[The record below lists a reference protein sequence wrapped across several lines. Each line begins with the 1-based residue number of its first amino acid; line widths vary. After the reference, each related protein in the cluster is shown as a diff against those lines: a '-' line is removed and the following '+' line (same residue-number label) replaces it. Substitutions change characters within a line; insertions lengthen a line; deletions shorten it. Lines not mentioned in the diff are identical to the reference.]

1 MENGTKNVLKN
12 SCRIRAQLFFCLF
25 YSQVIVQRTLAA
37 KNLSHA
43 KGGAILAG
51 YLKFVPLF
59 IMIWP
64 GMISRA
70 LYPGNEL
77 FCYIESLKWTIK

>member
-1 MENGTKNVLKN
+1 MFRLIHNT
-12 SCRIRAQLFFCLF
+12 IIIQLYVFT
-25 YSQVIVQRTLAA
+25 QVIVQRSLAA

-51 YLKFVPLF
+51 YLKMLPLVM
-59 IMIWP
+59 MIFP

-70 LYPGNEL
+70 LYPGSVKMSQTVL
-77 FCYIESLKWTIK
+77 